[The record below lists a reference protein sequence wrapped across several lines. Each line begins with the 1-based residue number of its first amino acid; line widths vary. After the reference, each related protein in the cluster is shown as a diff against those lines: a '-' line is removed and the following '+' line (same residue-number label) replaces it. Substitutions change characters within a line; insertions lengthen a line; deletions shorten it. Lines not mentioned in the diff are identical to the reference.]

1 MAKLV
6 NARDLKSLG
15 GNPLQ
20 VRFLPRALA
29 LKKVKVLNA
38 TFTILHHPPAFCTN
52 LLLSRTRQLQKPC
65 NLSRDHCVLPSEDS
79 HHVSS

>member
-1 MAKLV
+1 
-6 NARDLKSLG
+6 
-15 GNPLQ
+15 
-20 VRFLPRALA
+20 
-29 LKKVKVLNA
+29 VKVLNA